1 MKRRLTLILLA
12 CISFVACFAQDR
24 MEFLETNVPVVEI
37 DKYADSYLWTKNW
50 WLTSDKMIEPS
61 GGGNALSPNS
71 PLNKQNVDSLSKE
84 FLKYFTVDL
93 IRFGNFQTRVR
104 YVTVKRPR
112 PYILATL
119 YENCNQ
125 KPKLIGQYLI
135 EFDKGV
141 HKDKADVFT
150 IAIIEPSKA
159 KLYPDELLIKTYK
172 RKANDQESGMMPP
185 PVQQ

>member
-1 MKRRLTLILLA
+1 MNRRLALVLLA
-12 CISFVACFAQDR
+12 CISLEVCFAQDR
-24 MEFLETNVPVVEI
+24 MEFLETNVPLTGI

-50 WLTSDKMIEPS
+50 WLTNDMMVEP
-61 GGGNALSPNS
+61 GRGGNSLSPNS
-71 PLNKQNVDSLSKE
+71 SLNKKKVDSLSRE

-93 IRFGNFQTRVR
+93 IRFGNFQSRVR
-104 YVTVKRPR
+104 YVTGKGPR

-141 HKDKADVFT
+141 HNDKMDVFN

-159 KLYPDELLIKTYK
+159 KVYPDELLMKTYK
-172 RKANDQESGMMPP
+172 REATDQESGMMPP
-185 PVQQ
+185 PVHQ